1 MPVRY
6 DIASQVP
13 QISGGGAIDP
23 LNYMA
28 QLRQQEMANA
38 QLEQMAL
45 RGHYQDLAAQRAAEA
60 SRLSGVREERQAE
73 ESKVKTQLEQ
83 EKLLA
88 AKLNRTFAAIPAGD
102 QKAFLAAARRFTKD
116 DPEFA
121 KWLSQQEYTD
131 DLRARLTLTPEQQ
144 YKQTTKDVTL
154 PSGETQTMR
163 YLEFGKGAATPVG
176 NLVSAP
182 QYEPVEDK
190 NKNIVGYRV
199 KGTTR
204 VISPEEAARAPSSPA
219 SDLTTNLIKQREGFQ
234 PTGKWD
240 VNANRAGYGSD
251 TVTLSDG
258 SVQKV
263 TKGMRVSQEDAER
276 DLQRRIQTEFVPKAA
291 AKVGEEVWS
300 TLPENTRAALTSV
313 AYNYGT
319 VPSRIVPA
327 VQSGNPE
334 TIARAIESLA
344 GDNKGVNAGRRMQ
357 EANIARG
364 TGMPGSRAVPAFAA
378 GGAPSFMGGPEIM
391 PPINMM
397 APLTAPVNAMAA
409 PMAAPAPLPAA
420 PAIELKPKRTFA
432 IGTEK
437 AAQQKAALETLQDIA
452 INPDTGNDRVSD
464 LIRRSTSGGLQTGIA
479 GAIEY
484 MTGEATEGMEAIA
497 ALKATLND
505 TVLTKLGGSLGA
517 QISNTDRE
525 FIEQA
530 LGDIANP
537 RVGANA
543 RLKAWGEVKRRLAR
557 YADVDLPT
565 PAAAP
570 SRGKAGEMTAPA
582 EKPAERKRIK
592 FMDLG
597 D

>member
-1 MPVRY
+1 MPIQY
-6 DIASQVP
+6 SPFPELQVP
-13 QISGGGAIDP
+13 NVNVLGA
-23 LNYMA
+23 LQQGEAARLAELQAAKTA
-28 QLRQQEMANA
+28 QAMELAGQRDIREAA
-38 QLEQMAL
+38 KL
-45 RGHYQDLAAQRAAEA
+45 DL
-60 SRLSGVREERQAE
+60 
-73 ESKVKTQLEQ
+73 ESKVKLQELNEKIRSLALSQLSAVPE
-83 EKLLA
+83 
-88 AKLNRTFAAIPAGD
+88 GD
-102 QKAFLAAARRFTKD
+102 QEGYLRTIGAFKD
-116 DPEFA
+116 IFPSEYEVLSKR
-121 KWLSQQEYTD
+121 KWDADTRKMVL
-131 DLRARLTLTPEQQ
+131 LTPEQQ
-144 YKQTTKDVTL
+144 YKQTTKDITL
-154 PSGETQTMR
+154 PSGQTQTMR
-163 YLEFGKGAATPVG
+163 YSEFGGGASSPIG
-176 NLVSAP
+176 GLVSAP
-182 QYEPVEDK
+182 HYEPVEDK
-190 NKNIVGYRV
+190 NKNIIGYRI

-204 VISPEEAARAPSSPA
+204 VVSPEEATAAPA
-219 SDLTTNLIKQREGFQ
+219 SDMTTSLIKQREGFQ

-251 TVTLSDG
+251 TVTLPDG
-258 SVQKV
+258 TVQKV

-291 AKVGEEVWS
+291 AKVGEENWAR
-300 TLPENTRAALTSV
+300 LPENVRASLTSI

-319 VPSRIVPA
+319 IPSRIVPA

-344 GDNKGVNAGRRMQ
+344 GDNKGINAGRRMQ

-364 TGMPGSRAVPAFAA
+364 TAFPGSRAVPAFAA
-378 GGAPSFMGGPEIM
+378 MGSPEFMSGPQIQ

-397 APLTAPVNAMAA
+397 APPTAPINAMAAPVNAMAA
-409 PMAAPAPLPAA
+409 PAPIPAPAPLP
-420 PAIELKPKRTFA
+420 PVPSMELKPKRTFA

-464 LIRRSTSGGLQTGIA
+464 LIRQSTSGGLQTGIA

-497 ALKATLND
+497 ALKTTLND
-505 TVLTKLGGSLGA
+505 TVLARLGGSLGA
-517 QISNTDRE
+517 QISDKDRE

-537 RVGANA
+537 RVGSNA
-543 RLKAWGEVKRRLAR
+543 RLRAWNEVKRRLAR

-570 SRGKAGEMTAPA
+570 PRGKAGEMTAPA

>member
-1 MPVRY
+1 MPIQY
-6 DIASQVP
+6 PDAPQFQVP
-13 QISGGGAIDP
+13 NINFLGA
-23 LNYMA
+23 MA
-28 QLRQQEMANA
+28 QGEAARLAELQAAKTA
-38 QLEQMAL
+38 QAMELTGQRDIREAAKL
-45 RGHYQDLAAQRAAEA
+45 DL
-60 SRLSGVREERQAE
+60 
-73 ESKVKTQLEQ
+73 ESKVKLQ
-83 EKLLA
+83 ELNEKIRSLA
-88 AKLNRTFAAIPAGD
+88 LSRLSAVPEGD
-102 QKAFLAAARRFTKD
+102 QEAYLRTIGEFKDIFPSEYEVLAKR
-116 DPEFA
+116 
-121 KWLSQQEYTD
+121 KWDADTRKMVL
-131 DLRARLTLTPEQQ
+131 LTPEQQ
-144 YKQTTKDVTL
+144 YKQTTKDITL
-154 PSGETQTMR
+154 PSGQTQTMR
-163 YLEFGKGAATPVG
+163 YPEFGGGAVSPIG
-176 NLVSAP
+176 GLVSAP

-190 NKNIVGYRV
+190 NKNIIGYRI

-204 VISPEEAARAPSSPA
+204 VVSPEEATAAPTSYM
-219 SDLTTNLIKQREGFQ
+219 TTSLIKERERFSAT
-234 PTGKWD
+234 PYYD
-240 VNANRAGYGSD
+240 VNAYRTGFGSD
-251 TVTLSDG
+251 TVTREDG
-258 SVQKV
+258 TVEKV
-263 TKGMRVSQEDAER
+263 RKGMAPITERDAER

-344 GDNKGVNAGRRMQ
+344 GDNKGINAGRRMQ

-364 TGMPGSRAVPAFAA
+364 TTMPGSRAVPAFAA
-378 GGAPSFMGGPEIM
+378 AGSPTFMGGPEIQ

-397 APLTAPVNAMAA
+397 APPVAPINAMAAPVNAMAA
-409 PMAAPAPLPAA
+409 PVNAMAAPAPIPA
-420 PAIELKPKRTFA
+420 PAPLPPVPSMELKPKRTFA

-464 LIRRSTSGGLQTGIA
+464 LIRQSTSGGLQTGIA
-479 GAIEY
+479 EAIEY

-497 ALKATLND
+497 ALKTTLND
-505 TVLTKLGGSLGA
+505 TVLARLGGSLGVN
-517 QISNTDRE
+517 ISNADRE
-525 FIEQA
+525 FIVQA

-537 RVGANA
+537 KIGSNA
-543 RLKAWGEVKRRLAR
+543 RLKAWNEVKRRLAR

-570 SRGKAGEMTAPA
+570 PRGKAGEMTAPV

>member
-1 MPVRY
+1 
-6 DIASQVP
+6 
-13 QISGGGAIDP
+13 
-23 LNYMA
+23 
-28 QLRQQEMANA
+28 
-38 QLEQMAL
+38 
-45 RGHYQDLAAQRAAEA
+45 
-60 SRLSGVREERQAE
+60 
-73 ESKVKTQLEQ
+73 
-83 EKLLA
+83 
-88 AKLNRTFAAIPAGD
+88 
-102 QKAFLAAARRFTKD
+102 
-116 DPEFA
+116 
-121 KWLSQQEYTD
+121 
-131 DLRARLTLTPEQQ
+131 
-144 YKQTTKDVTL
+144 
-154 PSGETQTMR
+154 
-163 YLEFGKGAATPVG
+163 
-176 NLVSAP
+176 
-182 QYEPVEDK
+182 
-190 NKNIVGYRV
+190 
-199 KGTTR
+199 
-204 VISPEEAARAPSSPA
+204 
-219 SDLTTNLIKQREGFQ
+219 
-234 PTGKWD
+234 
-240 VNANRAGYGSD
+240 
-251 TVTLSDG
+251 
-258 SVQKV
+258 
-263 TKGMRVSQEDAER
+263 
-276 DLQRRIQTEFVPKAA
+276 
-291 AKVGEEVWS
+291 
-300 TLPENTRAALTSV
+300 
-313 AYNYGT
+313 
-319 VPSRIVPA
+319 

-344 GDNKGVNAGRRMQ
+344 GDNKGINAGRRMQ

-378 GGAPSFMGGPEIM
+378 AGAPSFMGGPQIR

-397 APLTAPVNAMAA
+397 APPAAPMNAMAPAPAPVNVMAA
-409 PMAAPAPLPAA
+409 PLP
-420 PAIELKPKRTFA
+420 PVPSMELKPKRTFA

-464 LIRRSTSGGLQTGIA
+464 LIRQSTSGGLQTGIA

-484 MTGEATEGMEAIA
+484 MTGEATLGMEAIA

-543 RLKAWGEVKRRLAR
+543 RLKAWNEVKRRLAR

-570 SRGKAGEMTAPA
+570 PRGKAGEMTAPA

>member
-1 MPVRY
+1 MPVQY
-6 DIASQVP
+6 TPIPEFQTP
-13 QISGGGAIDP
+13 NINFLGGMMQGEAARLAELQAAKTAQAMELAGVRDTREAEKFGLESKIKLQE
-23 LNYMA
+23 LNEKIRAMA
-28 QLRQQEMANA
+28 MA
-38 QLEQMAL
+38 
-45 RGHYQDLAAQRAAEA
+45 
-60 SRLSGVREERQAE
+60 RLSAVPE
-73 ESKVKTQLEQ
+73 
-83 EKLLA
+83 
-88 AKLNRTFAAIPAGD
+88 GD
-102 QKAFLAAARRFTKD
+102 QEAYLRTIGEFKDIFPSEYDVLSKRKWDADTRRMV
-116 DPEFA
+116 
-121 KWLSQQEYTD
+121 L
-131 DLRARLTLTPEQQ
+131 LTPEQQ
-144 YKQTTKDVTL
+144 YKQTTKDITL
-154 PSGETQTMR
+154 PSGQTQTMR
-163 YLEFGKGAATPVG
+163 YPEFGGGAATPIG
-176 NLVSAP
+176 GLVSAP
-182 QYEPVEDK
+182 QYESVEDK
-190 NKNIVGYRV
+190 NKNIIGYRI

-204 VISPEEAARAPSSPA
+204 VVSPEEATTAPTSDMTSS
-219 SDLTTNLIKQREGFQ
+219 LIKQREGFIDK
-234 PTGKWD
+234 PKYD
-240 VNANRAGYGSD
+240 VNAYRAGYGSD
-251 TVTLSDG
+251 TVTLPDG
-258 SVQKV
+258 TVQKI
-263 TKGMRVSQEDAER
+263 TPGMSVSREDAER

-291 AKVGEEVWS
+291 AKVGENVWS
-300 TLPENTRAALTSV
+300 SLPENTRAALTSV

-364 TGMPGSRAVPAFAA
+364 TAMPGSRAVPAFAA
-378 GGAPSFMGGPEIM
+378 AGAPTFMGGPQTQ

-397 APLTAPVNAMAA
+397 APPTAPINAMATPVNAMAA
-409 PMAAPAPLPAA
+409 PAPSPPV
-420 PAIELKPKRTFA
+420 PSMELKPKRTFA

-464 LIRRSTSGGLQTGIA
+464 LIRQSTSGGLETGLA
-479 GAIEY
+479 GAVEY
-484 MTGEATEGMEAIA
+484 FTGEATPGMEAIA
-497 ALKATLND
+497 ALRTTLND
-505 TVLTKLGGSLGA
+505 TVLAKLGGSLGA

-543 RLKAWGEVKRRLAR
+543 RLKAWNEVKRRLAR

-565 PAAAP
+565 PPAAP
-570 SRGKAGEMTAPA
+570 SRGKAGETTAPA

>member
-1 MPVRY
+1 MPVQY
-6 DIASQVP
+6 TPIPEFQVP
-13 QISGGGAIDP
+13 NVNFLGA
-23 LNYMA
+23 LQQGEAARLAELQAAKTA
-28 QLRQQEMANA
+28 QAMELAGQKDIREAA
-38 QLEQMAL
+38 KL
-45 RGHYQDLAAQRAAEA
+45 DL
-60 SRLSGVREERQAE
+60 
-73 ESKVKTQLEQ
+73 ESKVKLQ
-83 EKLLA
+83 ELNEKIRSLA
-88 AKLNRTFAAIPAGD
+88 LSRLSAVPEGD
-102 QKAFLAAARRFTKD
+102 QEAYLRTIGEFKDIFPSEYEVLAKRKWDADTRRMV
-116 DPEFA
+116 
-121 KWLSQQEYTD
+121 L
-131 DLRARLTLTPEQQ
+131 LTPEQQ
-144 YKQTTKDVTL
+144 YKQTTKDITL

-163 YLEFGKGAATPVG
+163 YPEFGGGAATPIG
-176 NLVSAP
+176 GLVSAP

-190 NKNIVGYRV
+190 NKNIIGYRI

-204 VISPEEAARAPSSPA
+204 VVSPEEATAAPT
-219 SDLTTNLIKQREGFQ
+219 SDMTTSLIKERERFSAT
-234 PTGKWD
+234 PYYD
-240 VNANRAGYGSD
+240 VNAYRTGFGSD
-251 TVTLSDG
+251 TVTREDG
-258 SVQKV
+258 TVEKV
-263 TKGMRVSQEDAER
+263 RKGMAPITERDAER

-291 AKVGEEVWS
+291 AKVGEENWAR
-300 TLPENTRAALTSV
+300 LPENVRASLTSI

-319 VPSRIVPA
+319 IPSRIVPA

-344 GDNKGVNAGRRMQ
+344 GDNKGINAGRRMQ

-364 TGMPGSRAVPAFAA
+364 AAMPGSRAVPAFAA
-378 GGAPSFMGGPEIM
+378 AGVPTFMGGPEIM

-397 APLTAPVNAMAA
+397 APPAAPMNAMAPA
-409 PMAAPAPLPAA
+409 PAPAPAPLP
-420 PAIELKPKRTFA
+420 PVPSMDLRPKRTFA

-464 LIRRSTSGGLQTGIA
+464 LIRQSTSGGLQTGIA

-484 MTGEATEGMEAIA
+484 MTGEATQGMEAIA

-543 RLKAWGEVKRRLAR
+543 RLKAWNEVKRRLAR

-570 SRGKAGEMTAPA
+570 PRGKAGEMTAPV

>member
-1 MPVRY
+1 
-6 DIASQVP
+6 
-13 QISGGGAIDP
+13 
-23 LNYMA
+23 
-28 QLRQQEMANA
+28 
-38 QLEQMAL
+38 
-45 RGHYQDLAAQRAAEA
+45 
-60 SRLSGVREERQAE
+60 
-73 ESKVKTQLEQ
+73 
-83 EKLLA
+83 
-88 AKLNRTFAAIPAGD
+88 
-102 QKAFLAAARRFTKD
+102 
-116 DPEFA
+116 
-121 KWLSQQEYTD
+121 
-131 DLRARLTLTPEQQ
+131 
-144 YKQTTKDVTL
+144 
-154 PSGETQTMR
+154 
-163 YLEFGKGAATPVG
+163 
-176 NLVSAP
+176 
-182 QYEPVEDK
+182 
-190 NKNIVGYRV
+190 
-199 KGTTR
+199 
-204 VISPEEAARAPSSPA
+204 
-219 SDLTTNLIKQREGFQ
+219 
-234 PTGKWD
+234 
-240 VNANRAGYGSD
+240 
-251 TVTLSDG
+251 
-258 SVQKV
+258 
-263 TKGMRVSQEDAER
+263 
-276 DLQRRIQTEFVPKAA
+276 
-291 AKVGEEVWS
+291 
-300 TLPENTRAALTSV
+300 LTSV

-344 GDNKGVNAGRRMQ
+344 GDNKGINAGRRMQ
-357 EANIARG
+357 EANIVRG
-364 TGMPGSRAVPAFAA
+364 TAMPGSRAVPAFAA
-378 GGAPSFMGGPEIM
+378 AGAPTFMGSPQIQ

-397 APLTAPVNAMAA
+397 SPPTAPINAMATPVNAMAA
-409 PMAAPAPLPAA
+409 PAPSPPV
-420 PAIELKPKRTFA
+420 PSMELKPKRTFA

-464 LIRRSTSGGLQTGIA
+464 LIRQSTSGGLETGLA

-484 MTGEATEGMEAIA
+484 FTGEATTGMEAIA
-497 ALKATLND
+497 ALKTTLND
-505 TVLTKLGGSLGA
+505 TVLAKLGGSLGA

-565 PAAAP
+565 PPTAP

>member
-1 MPVRY
+1 MPVQY
-6 DIASQVP
+6 TPIPEFQTP
-13 QISGGGAIDP
+13 NINFLGGMMQGEAARLAELQAAKTAQAMELAGVRDTREAEKFGLESKIKLQE
-23 LNYMA
+23 LNEKIRAMA
-28 QLRQQEMANA
+28 MA
-38 QLEQMAL
+38 
-45 RGHYQDLAAQRAAEA
+45 
-60 SRLSGVREERQAE
+60 RLSAVPE
-73 ESKVKTQLEQ
+73 
-83 EKLLA
+83 
-88 AKLNRTFAAIPAGD
+88 GD
-102 QKAFLAAARRFTKD
+102 QEAYLRTIGEFKDIFPSEYDVLSKRKWDADTRRMV
-116 DPEFA
+116 
-121 KWLSQQEYTD
+121 L
-131 DLRARLTLTPEQQ
+131 LTPEQQ
-144 YKQTTKDVTL
+144 YKQTTKDITL
-154 PSGETQTMR
+154 PSGQTQTMR
-163 YLEFGKGAATPVG
+163 YPEFGGGAATPIG
-176 NLVSAP
+176 GLVSAP

-190 NKNIVGYRV
+190 NKNIIGYRI

-204 VISPEEAARAPSSPA
+204 VVSPEEATTAPTSDMTSS
-219 SDLTTNLIKQREGFQ
+219 LIKQREGFIDK
-234 PTGKWD
+234 PKYD
-240 VNANRAGYGSD
+240 VNAYRAGYGSD
-251 TVTLSDG
+251 TVTLPDG
-258 SVQKV
+258 TVQKI
-263 TKGMRVSQEDAER
+263 TPGMSVSREDAER

-291 AKVGEEVWS
+291 AKVGENVWS
-300 TLPENTRAALTSV
+300 SLPENTRAALTSV

-357 EANIARG
+357 EANIVRG
-364 TGMPGSRAVPAFAA
+364 TAMPGSRAVPAFAA
-378 GGAPSFMGGPEIM
+378 AGAPTFMGSPQIQ

-397 APLTAPVNAMAA
+397 SPPTAPINAMATPVNAMAA
-409 PMAAPAPLPAA
+409 PAPSPPV
-420 PAIELKPKRTFA
+420 PSMELKPKRTFA

-464 LIRRSTSGGLQTGIA
+464 LIRQSTSGGLETGLA
-479 GAIEY
+479 GAVEY
-484 MTGEATEGMEAIA
+484 FTGEATPGMEAIA
-497 ALKATLND
+497 ALRTTLND
-505 TVLTKLGGSLGA
+505 TVLAKLGGSLGA

-543 RLKAWGEVKRRLAR
+543 RLKAWNEVKRRLAR

-565 PAAAP
+565 PPAAP
-570 SRGKAGEMTAPA
+570 SRGKAGETTAPA

>member
-1 MPVRY
+1 MPVQY
-6 DIASQVP
+6 TPIPELQVP
-13 QISGGGAIDP
+13 NVNFLGA
-23 LNYMA
+23 MA
-28 QLRQQEMANA
+28 QGEAARLAELQAAKTA
-38 QLEQMAL
+38 QAMELAGQRDIRDAERLEL
-45 RGHYQDLAAQRAAEA
+45 
-60 SRLSGVREERQAE
+60 
-73 ESKVKTQLEQ
+73 ESKVKLQ
-83 EKLLA
+83 ELNEKIRSLALSLLSA
-88 AKLNRTFAAIPAGD
+88 VPEGD
-102 QKAFLAAARRFTKD
+102 QEAYLRTIGEFKDIFPSEYEVLANRKWDADTRRMV
-116 DPEFA
+116 
-121 KWLSQQEYTD
+121 L
-131 DLRARLTLTPEQQ
+131 LTPEQQ

-163 YLEFGKGAATPVG
+163 YPEFGGGAAAPIG
-176 NLVSAP
+176 GLVSAP

-190 NKNIVGYRV
+190 NKNIIGYRI

-204 VISPEEAARAPSSPA
+204 VVSPEKVTAAPT
-219 SDLTTNLIKQREGFQ
+219 SDMTTSLIKQREGFIEK
-234 PTGKWD
+234 PKYD
-240 VNANRAGYGSD
+240 VNAYRAGYGSD
-251 TVTLSDG
+251 TVTLPDG
-258 SVQKV
+258 TVQKV
-263 TKGMRVSQEDAER
+263 TPGMRVSREDAER

-344 GDNKGVNAGRRMQ
+344 GDNKGINAGRRMQ

-364 TGMPGSRAVPAFAA
+364 TAMPGSRAVPAFAA
-378 GGAPSFMGGPEIM
+378 AGAPAFMGGPEIM

-397 APLTAPVNAMAA
+397 APPTAPMNAMAPAPAPVNVMAA
-409 PMAAPAPLPAA
+409 PLP
-420 PAIELKPKRTFA
+420 PVPSMELKPKRTFA

-464 LIRRSTSGGLQTGIA
+464 LIRQSTSGGLETGLA

-484 MTGEATEGMEAIA
+484 MTGEATPGMEAIA

-543 RLKAWGEVKRRLAR
+543 RLKAWNEVKRRLAR

-570 SRGKAGEMTAPA
+570 PRGKAGEMTAPV

>member
-1 MPVRY
+1 MPVQY
-6 DIASQVP
+6 TPIPEFQTP
-13 QISGGGAIDP
+13 NINFLGGMMQGEAARLAELQAAKTAQAMELAGVRDTREAEKFGLESKIKLQE
-23 LNYMA
+23 LNEKIRAMA
-28 QLRQQEMANA
+28 MA
-38 QLEQMAL
+38 
-45 RGHYQDLAAQRAAEA
+45 
-60 SRLSGVREERQAE
+60 RLSAVPE
-73 ESKVKTQLEQ
+73 
-83 EKLLA
+83 
-88 AKLNRTFAAIPAGD
+88 GD
-102 QKAFLAAARRFTKD
+102 QEAYLRTIGEFKDIFPSEYDVLSKRKWDADTRRMV
-116 DPEFA
+116 
-121 KWLSQQEYTD
+121 L
-131 DLRARLTLTPEQQ
+131 LTPEQQ
-144 YKQTTKDVTL
+144 YKQTTKDITL
-154 PSGETQTMR
+154 PSGQTQTMR
-163 YLEFGKGAATPVG
+163 YPEFGGGAATPIG
-176 NLVSAP
+176 GLVSAP

-190 NKNIVGYRV
+190 NKNIIGYRI

-204 VISPEEAARAPSSPA
+204 VVSPEEATTAPTSDMTSS
-219 SDLTTNLIKQREGFQ
+219 LIKQREGFIDK
-234 PTGKWD
+234 PKYD
-240 VNANRAGYGSD
+240 VNAYRAGYGSD
-251 TVTLSDG
+251 TVTLPDG
-258 SVQKV
+258 TVQKI
-263 TKGMRVSQEDAER
+263 TPGMSVSREDAER

-291 AKVGEEVWS
+291 AKVGENVWS
-300 TLPENTRAALTSV
+300 SLPENTRAALTSV

-364 TGMPGSRAVPAFAA
+364 TAMPGSRAVPAFAA
-378 GGAPSFMGGPEIM
+378 AGAPTFMGGPQTQ

-397 APLTAPVNAMAA
+397 APPTAPINAMATPVNAMAA
-409 PMAAPAPLPAA
+409 PAPSPPV
-420 PAIELKPKRTFA
+420 PSMELKPKRTFA

-464 LIRRSTSGGLQTGIA
+464 LIRQSTSGGLETGLA
-479 GAIEY
+479 GAVEY
-484 MTGEATEGMEAIA
+484 FTGEATPGMEAIA
-497 ALKATLND
+497 ALRTTLND
-505 TVLTKLGGSLGA
+505 TVLAKLGGSLGA

-543 RLKAWGEVKRRLAR
+543 RLKAWNEVKRRLAR

-565 PAAAP
+565 PPAAP
-570 SRGKAGEMTAPA
+570 SRGKAGETTAPA

>member
-1 MPVRY
+1 MPVQY
-6 DIASQVP
+6 TPIPEFQAPNVNFL
-13 QISGGGAIDP
+13 GGMMQGEAAR
-23 LNYMA
+23 LAELQAAKTA
-28 QLRQQEMANA
+28 QAMELAGIRDTREAEK
-38 QLEQMAL
+38 L
-45 RGHYQDLAAQRAAEA
+45 DL
-60 SRLSGVREERQAE
+60 
-73 ESKVKTQLEQ
+73 ESKVKLQELNEKIRKLALSRLEMVP
-83 EKLLA
+83 E
-88 AKLNRTFAAIPAGD
+88 GD
-102 QKAFLAAARRFTKD
+102 QETYLRTIGEFKDIFPSEYDALSKRKWDADTRRMV
-116 DPEFA
+116 
-121 KWLSQQEYTD
+121 L
-131 DLRARLTLTPEQQ
+131 LTPEQQ
-144 YKQTTKDVTL
+144 YKQTTKDITL
-154 PSGETQTMR
+154 PSGQTQTMR
-163 YLEFGKGAATPVG
+163 YSEFGGGAATPIG

-190 NKNIVGYRV
+190 NKNIIGYRI

-204 VISPEEAARAPSSPA
+204 VISPEEVTAAPT
-219 SDLTTNLIKQREGFQ
+219 SDMTTSLIKQREGFIEN
-234 PTGKWD
+234 PKYD
-240 VNANRAGYGSD
+240 VNAFRAGYGSD
-251 TVTLSDG
+251 TVTLPDG
-258 SVQKV
+258 TVQKV
-263 TKGMRVSQEDAER
+263 TPGMRVSRGDAER

-291 AKVGEEVWS
+291 AKVGEDVWS
-300 TLPENTRAALTSV
+300 GLSENTRAALTSV

-319 VPSRIVPA
+319 IPSRIVPA

-364 TGMPGSRAVPAFAA
+364 TVMPGSRAVPAFAA
-378 GGAPSFMGGPEIM
+378 AGAPTFMGGPETQ

-397 APLTAPVNAMAA
+397 APPPAPVNAMAA
-409 PMAAPAPLPAA
+409 PAPAPA
-420 PAIELKPKRTFA
+420 PAPIMELKPKRTFA

-464 LIRRSTSGGLQTGIA
+464 LIRQSTSGGLETGLA

-484 MTGEATEGMEAIA
+484 FTGEATPGMEAIA

-530 LGDIANP
+530 LGDIANSKI
-537 RVGANA
+537 GANA
-543 RLKAWGEVKRRLAR
+543 RLKAWNEVKRRLAR
-557 YADVDLPT
+557 YADVELPKPLT
-565 PAAAP
+565 AS
-570 SRGKAGEMTAPA
+570 SRGKAGEMTASA
-582 EKPAERKRIK
+582 EKPVERKRIK
-592 FMDLG
+592 FTDLG